1 MPTPTPAPESGAPI
15 AILTSGGDAP
25 GMNMAI
31 WATCAEAER
40 RGRRVL
46 GVRDGFAGLLAQ
58 RADPLTADGMLG
70 WARRGGTVLGT
81 ARVPDLPSRRD
92 EALAAL
98 HALGVDGLIVLGGNG
113 SLAAAEMLA
122 AEPRAVIG
130 VPATIDNDVRG
141 CPASIGFDSA
151 LETGVRLADGIRDSG
166 EALSRLFSLE
176 TLGGDTGHLAEAIGR
191 AVCADVVL
199 RPEAPLA
206 TEAIVAVVR
215 PVLAAGR
222 HALIVAS
229 EGYPDLNA
237 ELARVAAAVGV
248 RLRDSRIGH
257 AQRGGVPSPRDR
269 LLARDLGEEAA
280 RAASEGDT
288 CRVIPALDGDVV
300 RVRPTA
306 IRRGTS
312 CREA

>member
-1 MPTPTPAPESGAPI
+1 MSRPAPAPEAGARL

-31 WATCAEAER
+31 WAACAEAER

-46 GVRDGFAGLLAQ
+46 GVRDGFAGLLAR
-58 RADPLTADGMLG
+58 RADPLTADGMLHL
-70 WARRGGTVLGT
+70 ARRGGTALGT

-92 EALAAL
+92 DVHAAL
-98 HALGVDGLIVLGGNG
+98 HGLDVEGLIVLGGNG
-113 SLAAAEMLA
+113 SLAASEMFA
-122 AEPRAVIG
+122 ADGGTVVG

-166 EALSRLFSLE
+166 EALPRLFSLE

-191 AVCADVVL
+191 AVCADAVL

-206 TEAIVAVVR
+206 TEAIVAAVR
-215 PVLAAGR
+215 PVLEAGR
-222 HALIVAS
+222 AALIVAS
-229 EGYPDLNA
+229 EGYPDLDA
-237 ELARVAAAVGV
+237 QLARVSAAVGV

-257 AQRGGVPSPRDR
+257 AQRGGAPSPRDR
-269 LLARDLGEEAA
+269 LLARDLGEEAV
-280 RAASEGDT
+280 RAVLEGDA
-288 CRVIPALDGDVV
+288 CRVVPDDGRGVL
-300 RVRPTA
+300 RVR
-306 IRRGTS
+306 TS
-312 CREA
+312 ADR

>member
-1 MPTPTPAPESGAPI
+1 VDVPRPAPAPEAGAPL

-31 WATCAEAER
+31 WAACAEAER
-40 RGRRVL
+40 HGRRVL
-46 GVRDGFAGLLAQ
+46 GVRDGFTGLLAR
-58 RADPLTADGMLG
+58 RAEPLTVEDTLR
-70 WARRGGTVLGT
+70 WARRGGTALGT

-92 EALAAL
+92 EARASL
-98 HALGVDGLIVLGGNG
+98 HHLGVGGLIVVGGNG

-122 AEPRAVIG
+122 DDAGTVVG

-141 CPASIGFDSA
+141 SPASIGFDSA
-151 LETGVRLADGIRDSG
+151 LEAGVRLADGIRDTG
-166 EALSRLFSLE
+166 EALPRLFSLE

-206 TEAIVAVVR
+206 TEAIVDAVR

-222 HALIVAS
+222 AALIVAS

-237 ELARVAAAVGV
+237 QLARVSAAVGV
-248 RLRDSRIGH
+248 RLRDSRVGH
-257 AQRGGVPSPRDR
+257 AQRGGAPSPRDR
-269 LLARDLGEEAA
+269 LLARDLGEEAV
-280 RAASEGDT
+280 RAALEGDA
-288 CRVIPALDGDVV
+288 CRVVPAHDGGVV
-300 RVRPTA
+300 RLRTRA
-306 IRRGTS
+306 GR
-312 CREA
+312 